1 MERII
6 VGLDAASPSQVAVDW
21 VIRRARHAPVDITLV
36 TAFDSLLDDPV
47 SAREH
52 LIAVAD
58 RIRAARPGVP
68 VSIDL
73 ANASI
78 HGALQERSLRADLV
92 VVGSHRSRPIRSML
106 AGGLPSRVAAQSHCP
121 TVVVPDDW
129 SPRDGAIVVGVG
141 EDATSEPAMRFAVR
155 EADRRASELRIV
167 HAWQLDPQDVVA
179 SAALIIPPLEAVRDA
194 HRELLADAVH
204 RLRDRHPR
212 ARIAEHLVRD
222 RPADALMVD
231 SDTSELIVIGTHH
244 HEPEVGLLLGSVG
257 GHLLRHSPVPI
268 CIVPDARER
277 ADDEPVVLAHNWAA
291 GIGDVDARVLNPL
304 GFGTVAP

>member
-1 MERII
+1 MERIVI
-6 VGLDAASPSQVAVDW
+6 GLDASSPSQIAVDW
-21 VIRRARHAPVDITLV
+21 VIRRARHTPVAITLV

-47 SAREH
+47 RAREH

-58 RIRAARPGVP
+58 RIRAVRPGSS

-78 HGALQERSLRADLV
+78 HGALEQQSRRADLV

-106 AGGLPSRVAAQSHCP
+106 AGGLPSRVAAQGHCP

-129 SPRDGAIVVGVG
+129 TPRDGAIVVGIG
-141 EDATSEPAMRFAVR
+141 EDATSEPAIRFAVR
-155 EADRRASELRIV
+155 EAERRASELRIV
-167 HAWQLDPQDVVA
+167 HAWELAPQDVVA

-194 HRELLADAVH
+194 HRELLVDAVH
-204 RLRDRHPR
+204 RLREGHPD

-222 RPADALMVD
+222 RPAAALMID
-231 SDTSELIVIGTHH
+231 SDTAELIVIGTHH
-244 HEPEVGLLLGSVG
+244 HEPEVGLLLGSIG
-257 GHLLRHSPVPI
+257 GHLLRNSQVPI
-268 CIVPDARER
+268 CIVPEARESLE
-277 ADDEPVVLAHNWAA
+277 DEPVAHAHNWAA

-304 GFGTVAP
+304 GFGSVAP